1 MRIVLLL
8 AIALLAACGK
18 RVPRC
23 TELAARRAEREQEFV
38 PLRKEACRAYAAND
52 EGALYAAYVEMFK
65 KSETMLAEFPAQQEC
80 RTYAGDKDTYD
91 LTNREDAEAFVRMGV
106 EASYRELRD
115 RLVSICPAPGATAV
129 NSRLSKPGS

>member
-1 MRIVLLL
+1 MRIVLIF
-8 AIALLAACGK
+8 AVALAACGK

-23 TELAARRAEREQEFV
+23 TELAARRAEREAEFV
-38 PLRKEACRAYAAND
+38 PLRKEACRAYTAGD

-65 KSETMLAEFPAQQEC
+65 KSEAMLAEFPAQQEC
-80 RTYAGDKDTYD
+80 RTSAGEKDTYD

-115 RLVSICPAPGATAV
+115 RLVSICPASAASAA
-129 NSRLSKPGS
+129 NSRSSKPGS